1 MDKENRNFD
10 AENATRDRHGNITA
24 KNQHGIDATGEPRK
38 SARQAF
44 LDADEKD
51 TRVSKRKP
59 LNQEWDHTVGG
70 EKNT

>member
-10 AENATRDRHGNITA
+10 DENATRDRYGNITA
-24 KNQHGIDATGEPRK
+24 KNQNGIDATGEPRK

-51 TRVSKRKP
+51 TRVLKRKP
-59 LNQEWDHTVGG
+59 LNPKWDYDGDKTA
-70 EKNT
+70 